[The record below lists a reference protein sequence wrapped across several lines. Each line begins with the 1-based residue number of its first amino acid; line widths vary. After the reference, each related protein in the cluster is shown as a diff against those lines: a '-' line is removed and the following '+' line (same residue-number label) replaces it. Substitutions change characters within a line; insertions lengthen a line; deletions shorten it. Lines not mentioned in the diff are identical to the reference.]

1 MNIFDGNLHIDYAN
15 TAYTSIIAKNG
26 GINYPFDRYCNT
38 LKFRCS
44 FFRYFSRTVDETSS
58 RIDPI
63 YFEFINKI
71 KV

>member
-26 GINYPFDRYCNT
+26 GINYPFDRYCNA
-38 LKFRCS
+38 LKFRC
-44 FFRYFSRTVDETSS
+44 FFFGIFRELSDETSFWIES
-58 RIDPI
+58 I